1 MANTTEDIPVEIA
14 YALPNLQVLKKLDI
28 PKGSNLAQAIEF
40 SGISEQF
47 SEIDLKNGKF
57 GIFGKLATLNTILQP
72 HDRVEIYRPLIIDP
86 KDARRIR
93 ARTRRSPL

>member
-1 MANTTEDIPVEIA
+1 MANTTEYIPVEIA

-28 PKGSNLAQAIEF
+28 PKGSSLAQAVEL
-40 SGISEQF
+40 SGIAEQF
-47 SEIDLKNGKF
+47 SEIDLKHGKF
-57 GIFGKLATLNTILQP
+57 GIFGKLATLNTVLQP

-93 ARTRRSPL
+93 AQTRQSTL